1 MYQIKCDDYILH
13 DTRIDELKVIS
24 PKCEL
29 EINKT
34 GSLTFQVLPTHPYY
48 DKIHKHTSEITL
60 YQDDAILFMGR
71 VLNDEITFNNIKVI
85 ECEGE
90 LSYLLDSIQ
99 RGKEYHMG
107 DSTGTIFPNVIESYL
122 EDMIAIHNSQVDDR
136 KKFNLGIVTVKA
148 PLNSL
153 HKISNYENTLSVVND
168 KLISIYGGHLQ
179 VRHSNGERYLDYFAD
194 FVNMCSQRI
203 EFGKNIIDM
212 TKYIKGEDIY
222 TAMIPLG
229 KVTETPE
236 SNSYNQLEK
245 RLTLSSIA
253 DRTDG
258 NIKKVGDYIYDTEA
272 VARWG
277 WIWSVKKW
285 DDEND
290 AESLYSNAKANLQA
304 SIDESLSLELT
315 AVDLHLLN
323 VDVDR
328 IKLCDK
334 IQCISLP
341 HNLNTILVVK
351 AMSIDIDNPSN
362 TTIKLASPTQT
373 IKSELSISSGN
384 KDNEKNITEVK
395 DVLDESYPSYEDL
408 NVKFDGFSTQF
419 DTKIDNLKDWA
430 DNRFL
435 PQGAD
440 GSVDLTGYARITEV
454 NSAFSQLASALQ
466 EV

>member
-29 EINKT
+29 EINRT

-99 RGKEYHMG
+99 RGKDYRVG
-107 DSTGTIFPNVIESYL
+107 DSTGEYFPNVIEYYL
-122 EDMIAIHNSQVDDR
+122 NDVISIHNSQVDER
-136 KKFNLGIVTVKA
+136 KRFNIGIVTVQA
-148 PLNSL
+148 PRNSIR
-153 HKISNYENTLSVVND
+153 KRSNYENTLSLIND
-168 KLISIYGGHLQ
+168 NLIATHGGHFQ
-179 VRHSNGERYLDYFAD
+179 IRHSSGQRYLDYFAD

-203 EFGKNIIDM
+203 EFGKNIVDM

-229 KVTETPE
+229 KVTDAGDN
-236 SNSYNQLEK
+236 NSYNELEK
-245 RLTLSSIA
+245 RVTLSSIA

-285 DDEND
+285 DDESD
-290 AESLYSNAKANLQA
+290 AESLYSNAKADLQT

-323 VDVDR
+323 VDIDR

-351 AMSIDIDNPSN
+351 AMSIDIDNPSK
-362 TTIKLASPTQT
+362 TTIKLASPTQH

-408 NVKFDGFSTQF
+408 NTKFDGFSTQF

-430 DNRFL
+430 EDTFL

-440 GSVDLTGYARITEV
+440 GSVDLTGYAKIKDV
-454 NSAFSQLASALQ
+454 NTAFSQLASAL
-466 EV
+466 EGV